1 MPIEIREVVIRATVT
16 EEENRPATHTGP
28 ELEVVRQEI
37 IAECIDRVMEILKQ
51 QKER

>member
-16 EEENRPATHTGP
+16 EEESRPESRTGP
-28 ELEVVRQEI
+28 ELEVLRQEI

-51 QKER
+51 KKER